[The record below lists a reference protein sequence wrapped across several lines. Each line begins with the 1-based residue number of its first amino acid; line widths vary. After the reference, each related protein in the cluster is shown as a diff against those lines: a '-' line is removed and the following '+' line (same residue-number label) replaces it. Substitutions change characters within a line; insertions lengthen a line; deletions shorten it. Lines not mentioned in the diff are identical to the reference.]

1 MIRILQFIPIT
12 CFGFIL
18 LFLTGWT
25 WFNWHITTV
34 LPYLIAF
41 LDLFLASIA
50 WQTSRTKW
58 VKQTSTLLF
67 LSALLFGVLL
77 VLEVIPIKSIWAIFV
92 LIGLSSIHLYLY
104 ELAKGSGIYTR
115 NFKLILLLPLI
126 LTVSSVVGLY
136 LWNGSLTIAWLSLI
150 LTILLSLVG
159 VIAGY
164 KRT

>member
-1 MIRILQFIPIT
+1 MKRILPFIPIT

-58 VKQTSTLLF
+58 VKQATTLLF
-67 LSALLFGVLL
+67 FSSLLFGGLL
-77 VLEVIPIKSIWAIFV
+77 VLELIPIKSIWSIFV

-104 ELAKGSGIYTR
+104 ELARGSAIYTR
-115 NFKLILLLPLI
+115 YFKVILLLPLI
-126 LTVSSVVGLY
+126 LTVSSVAGLY
-136 LWNGSLTIAWLSLI
+136 LWNGSLTIAWMSLAI
-150 LTILLSLVG
+150 AILLSLVG

-164 KRT
+164 KRA